1 MNGNYENDVCRCKRC
16 HRVLKQENAKA
27 RGYGNGCWKKLIKMN
42 NQLYKEFEPLII
54 LPQNSK
60 ELREK

>member
-1 MNGNYENDVCRCKRC
+1 MSGKYENDVYRCKRC

-27 RGYGNGCWKKLIKMN
+27 RGYGNSCWKKLIKMN

-54 LPQNSK
+54 LPPNSK